1 MHRFAVEPV
10 VVVVMVLA
18 ALVPVGCARRFSPRM
33 DGSPMPERGCW
44 AAFRS
49 VLGGWDRW
57 PRPTYYRKGILIYGI
72 FLVRRRCWAQKHIKK
87 SYTHTTCTI
96 RSSDFFFFFRYFLH
110 KTLVQKRASNV
121 AKGGN
126 CGWCF
131 YYTKLR

>member
-72 FLVRRRCWAQKHIKK
+72 FLVHRRCWAQKHIKK
-87 SYTHTTCTI
+87 SYTHTHNMH
-96 RSSDFFFFFRYFLH
+96 D
-110 KTLVQKRASNV
+110 
-121 AKGGN
+121 
-126 CGWCF
+126 
-131 YYTKLR
+131 